1 MSKTIAQGSS
11 KVCADGTVFDF
22 NWRLVRTTAV
32 TAKLMVKLEAGGTR
46 LEAHNAGA
54 LQNAFLS
61 SDAWKQVK
69 EKYAL
74 RDVYAVPF
82 CDATCNTDGEWMCSL
97 MGTPFATD
105 WWEIGKIALATIA
118 VGLVAGGVAAYFKS
132 K

>member
-1 MSKTIAQGSS
+1 M
-11 KVCADGTVFDF
+11 CADGTVFDF

-82 CDATCNTDGEWMCSL
+82 CDSSCNTDGEWMCSL